1 MTKLFFQLSTRF
13 DGNMRLGDGF
23 DPSQNRQKFLAKIG
37 LKTTNIIS
45 AKLDHGNR
53 VTVVNENNLGQVID
67 KTDGLIVA
75 QTGVFLAVTV
85 ADCLPVVIYQ
95 PAKQVIALLHVG
107 WQGLAKGIIK
117 QAITQLEQ
125 KFGLEAADL
134 SVLIGPGI
142 GVCHYEVQ
150 PDFLDNFIGVGV
162 SQKKQGEVFFD
173 LKKTTQN
180 QLLALGVTEEKITV
194 SSVCTYCQADK
205 YFSFRKDQTKPV
217 EAMLVVAGLV

>member
-1 MTKLFFQLSTRF
+1 MSNLFFQFSTRS

-23 DPSQNRQKFLAKIG
+23 DPSQNRQSFLARIG
-37 LKTTNIIS
+37 LKPTNIIS

-53 VTVVNENNLGQVID
+53 VTVVNQNDLGQVID

-85 ADCLPVVIYQ
+85 ADCLPVVLYQ
-95 PAKQVIALLHVG
+95 PDKQIIALLHVG

-117 QAITQLEQ
+117 QAVSQLEQ
-125 KFGLEAADL
+125 KFGLAAADL
-134 SVLIGPGI
+134 SVSIGPGI

-150 PDFLDNFIGVGV
+150 PDFLANFIEAGV
-162 SQKKQGEVFFD
+162 SKKQGDKVFFD
-173 LKKTTQN
+173 LKITVQN
-180 QLLALGVTEEKITV
+180 QLLALGVAEEKITV

-205 YFSFRKDQTKPV
+205 YFSFRKDKTKPV